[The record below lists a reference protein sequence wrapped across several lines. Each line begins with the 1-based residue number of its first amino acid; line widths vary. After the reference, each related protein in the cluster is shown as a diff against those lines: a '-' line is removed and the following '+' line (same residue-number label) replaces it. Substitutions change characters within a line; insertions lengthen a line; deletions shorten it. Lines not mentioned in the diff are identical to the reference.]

1 MEIEVQQ
8 KKLNK
13 ALNVVSRIAG
23 GAKATLPILSNVLLR
38 VDNNKV
44 SLTTTNLDM
53 AVVDYVP
60 VINSVDG
67 VITLPARIFA
77 EFVANI
83 PHEENITLKVD
94 GNKVK
99 LKAGKYTSSMNG
111 TPADDF
117 PELPGLDEA
126 KAVKYRM
133 GVDQFKLGLSEV
145 IVAVSTDTTR
155 PALTGVYFYTENN
168 TLYVAATDGYR
179 LTERRFVE
187 KVESEVKAIVP
198 AAALQEVMRS
208 LSDEEEEIE
217 MVFEEGQARFRF
229 GEIEVTSKLIDG
241 SYPGFHNLIPKNT
254 EVEVVVDKAELIRMV
269 KMARVFSSM
278 SDGAISLEVGENKL
292 IVSSISNELGENISE
307 TTAETIG
314 EGKKSFSARYMVDAL
329 NAMEEEKVK
338 IGFDNSAT
346 QVVMKNEKSDNYIHV
361 VMSLLK

>member
-8 KKLNK
+8 EKLNK
-13 ALNVVSRIAG
+13 ALNVVSRVAG
-23 GAKATLPILSNVLLR
+23 GARSTLPILSNVLLR
-38 VDNNKV
+38 ADGGKV

-53 AVVDYVP
+53 AVVDYIP
-60 VINSVDG
+60 ILKATDG

-83 PHEENITLKVD
+83 PKGEKITLKVD
-94 GNKVK
+94 ENKVK
-99 LKAGKYTSSMNG
+99 LAAGKYTSTING
-111 TPADDF
+111 VPADDF
-117 PELPGLDEA
+117 PELPGINEE

-145 IVAVSTDTTR
+145 IVAASTDTTR
-155 PALTGVYFYTENN
+155 PALTGVYFYTEGG
-168 TLYVAATDGYR
+168 TLYIAATDGYR

-198 AAALQEVMRS
+198 ASALQEVMRS
-208 LSDEEEEIE
+208 LSDEVEEIE
-217 MVFEEGQARFRF
+217 MVFEESQARFRF
-229 GEIEVTSKLIDG
+229 DEIEVTSKLIDG
-241 SYPGFHNLIPKNT
+241 SYPGFHDLIPKDT
-254 EVEVVVDKAELIRMV
+254 EVEVVVDKSELVRMV
-269 KMARVFSSM
+269 KMARVFSSV
-278 SDGAISLEVGENKL
+278 SDGAISLEVNEGKL
-292 IVSSISNELGENISE
+292 VVSSISNELGENKSE
-307 TTAETIG
+307 TVAETIG

-329 NAMEEEKVK
+329 NAMEEDRVK